1 VAAVR
6 GEVAAW
12 TARQSKHAGVGYPL
26 LAALVCLE
34 DDAGFAAHADGLV
47 DALHRQLRDK
57 LLRTAM
63 LGALVALVRTYLLRH
78 AGAAPQGRIDA
89 WLARATRPVLAHLRK
104 ANLQFAEQQ
113 DAVVAL
119 TAAVAA
125 AEPHFGVGMVA
136 ELLAGEPVAWDAA
149 AVGLR
154 ALRATLLAA
163 PAAGG
168 PPGGGDEAA
177 AGRALLDGVAAGR
190 SPLGALGV
198 AALAPR
204 LGHAL
209 ARVLQA
215 AGAALGGATLAAPP
229 RALADLLP
237 KERGAGLPVLA
248 AALAVVPFLLPE
260 HWEGARLA
268 SELPGAPPA
277 RPRASQTAR
286 RGRRLRPGRRRAQ
299 ATRSTPT
306 PACAARPRRPC
317 TAACA
322 RCPSCATACCSPPP
336 TCWPACRTSCP
347 TCAPCLASRCPASVC
362 AARLRRR
369 RRQALREALALA
381 AGLAREWR
389 ALLEEGAR
397 AGRPPARARLDADAL
412 QGAAAV
418 FLCAAEPDV
427 RRAALGLLA
436 ELRALH
442 AALLAG
448 AGAEAP
454 GAYLVDV
461 LEDAGADIAR
471 RCYWDFGRWSDTW
484 RAWRAPAEDPAAAG
498 GVDLEARPPARVPPP
513 PPRCSPR
520 TRGAR
525 HTFARAG
532 PDAARGR
539 AARRGALGALPGGG
553 APAGRAAVPGRR
565 AGRVRRHHRPPAGAA
580 PAPALAAT
588 GAH

>member
-1 VAAVR
+1 LARARLQFKARAQELEARLRVDASAARQELLQLCEGARWLRLPVSTSAEARSTSTSAVPRPRGRSLSGGRAAPQVEAATDFLVRMHPLRHVAPVRKSQVQHALCEALAAILGAAVREDLPWCGPGRALAPPRAMPHPDAPPWRRAAAGELDPAAAAAWFAAVAAVR

-63 LGALVALVRTYLLRH
+63 LGALVSLVRTYLLRH

-154 ALRATLLAA
+154 ALRAILLAA
-163 PAAGG
+163 PAAGAPPGG
-168 PPGGGDEAA
+168 PPGGDEAA
-177 AGRALLDGVAAGR
+177 AARALLDGVAAGR

-268 SELPGAPPA
+268 AELPGAPPA
-277 RPRASQTAR
+277 RPRAPRSAR
-286 RGRRLRPGRRRAQ
+286 RGRGSGRAGAARRLRDP
-299 ATRSTPT
+299 
-306 PACAARPRRPC
+306 
-317 TAACA
+317 
-322 RCPSCATACCSPPP
+322 
-336 TCWPACRTSCP
+336 
-347 TCAPCLASRCPASVC
+347 
-362 AARLRRR
+362 RRR
-369 RRQALREALALA
+369 RR
-381 AGLAREWR
+381 ARR
-389 ALLEEGAR
+389 
-397 AGRPPARARLDADAL
+397 GRGGHAP
-412 QGAAAV
+412 
-418 FLCAAEPDV
+418 
-427 RRAALGLLA
+427 
-436 ELRALH
+436 LH
-442 AALLAG
+442 A
-448 AGAEAP
+448 
-454 GAYLVDV
+454 
-461 LEDAGADIAR
+461 
-471 RCYWDFGRWSDTW
+471 
-484 RAWRAPAEDPAAAG
+484 
-498 GVDLEARPPARVPPP
+498 
-513 PPRCSPR
+513 
-520 TRGAR
+520 
-525 HTFARAG
+525 
-532 PDAARGR
+532 R
-539 AARRGALGALPGGG
+539 AARAAQRPAARRRRPAG
-553 APAGRAAVPGRR
+553 APAGRAARCARR
-565 AGRVRRHHRPPAGAA
+565 APRPASGLGCERGA
-580 PAPALAAT
+580 
-588 GAH
+588 